1 MRKEPIGVV
10 RERRRVGVSEE
21 LRQGKKAMAMVSD
34 LDGLTFEYNA
44 RMSEEHQ
51 KYPAVVAEV
60 VNSSLST
67 QRDRDTAIHDLT
79 EQSWRAGECP
89 ASLAHGVCRLA
100 KLAYPGLTR
109 MRSIP

>member
-10 RERRRVGVSEE
+10 RERRRVGVPEE
-21 LRQGKKAMAMVSD
+21 LRQEKKAMAMVSR

-67 QRDRDTAIHDLT
+67 QIEIEIPLCTTLQNNLGAQVSVQFHWHMVFAALLNWHT
-79 EQSWRAGECP
+79 P
-89 ASLAHGVCRLA
+89 A
-100 KLAYPGLTR
+100 
-109 MRSIP
+109 